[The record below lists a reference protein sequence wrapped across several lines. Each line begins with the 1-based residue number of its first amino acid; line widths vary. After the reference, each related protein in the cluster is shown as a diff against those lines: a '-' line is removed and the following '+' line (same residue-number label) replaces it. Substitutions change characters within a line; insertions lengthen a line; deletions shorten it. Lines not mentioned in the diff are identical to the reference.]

1 MGWTHTNRP
10 SYQTPTEFIKEHFS
24 WDSEKSVNK
33 VIETSVK
40 LTEAYAAVERI
51 DKATGNRSVWALVLL
66 LHHMPKSYYNF
77 GYKEMDETSGP
88 YSFNC
93 PAKILDLLSPTD
105 NEYASKWRAQ
115 CRERLSK
122 KISMPAGT
130 IVQFD
135 DEIDHWGTT
144 FIKIKHTRKHVY
156 RSVKTGTYV
165 RLKNSLDFRKF
176 IVIGKAIS
184 SGE

>member
-24 WDSEKSVNK
+24 WENDTHTIK

-51 DKATGNRSVWALVLL
+51 EKATGKREVWALVLL

-77 GYKEMDETSGP
+77 GYKDMDETMLP

-93 PAKILDLLSPTD
+93 PAKILDLLTPTE
-105 NEYASKWRAQ
+105 NEYALKWRAK
-115 CRERLSK
+115 CREQLSK
-122 KISMPAGT
+122 KVSMPAGT
-130 IVQFD
+130 IVKFD
-135 DEIDHWGTT
+135 DELDDWGNT
-144 FIKIKHTRKHVY
+144 FVKVKHTRKHVY

-176 IVIGKAIS
+176 TIIGKEVAA
-184 SGE
+184 